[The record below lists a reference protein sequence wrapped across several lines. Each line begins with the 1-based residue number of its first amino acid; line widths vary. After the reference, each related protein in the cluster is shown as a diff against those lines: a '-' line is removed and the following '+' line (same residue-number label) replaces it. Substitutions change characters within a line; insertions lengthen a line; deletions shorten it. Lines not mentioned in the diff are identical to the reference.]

1 MTGTQYD
8 IAIIGAGIVGL
19 ATAMKLAD
27 RGKNSVLVLEAED
40 KIAQHQSGHN
50 SGVIHSGLY
59 YQPGSLRAIN
69 CVAGRKKLYDFC
81 EQHNIPYE
89 RCGKLVISTNQD

>member
-1 MTGTQYD
+1 MAIIQYD
-8 IAIIGAGIVGL
+8 IAIICGGLVGL

-59 YQPGSLRAIN
+59 YQPG
-69 CVAGRKKLYDFC
+69 Y
-81 EQHNIPYE
+81 
-89 RCGKLVISTNQD
+89 